1 MSDSHPISVYCL
13 WQNETLPN
21 MLNAQQKAW
30 AKAHKFEGKK
40 GELVALPD
48 EQGERVA
55 YLFGMGE
62 KKGADPFVTGLAATA
77 LPEGQYELH
86 GNFENATLAAVGFRL
101 GAYDF
106 DQFRKSPKKVE
117 LSGLAGA
124 DADEADLLVEAATL
138 ARDLTN
144 RPANDLTPETYEK
157 EIRDF
162 AKSHGAK
169 VSSIVGD
176 DLLKQNFP
184 MIHAVGRAA
193 AEAPR
198 LLDFTWGDESDPKIT
213 LVGKGV
219 VFDTGGLDI
228 KPAPA
233 MLLMRKDM
241 GGSANI
247 LGLAH
252 AVMKANLKVRLRV
265 LIPVVEN
272 SISGNAFRP
281 GDVLNSRNGMTVEIG
296 NTDAEGRLVLADAL
310 SLADEENPEMI
321 IDMATLT
328 GAARVAVGPDIG
340 ALYST
345 DDGLAQELVA
355 KGKANSDAL
364 WQLPLWDEYDALL
377 KSNIADV
384 NHISNGP
391 FAGSITAALFLRR
404 FVKNAKSWTHM
415 DIMAWSPVA
424 RPGRPMGATEQ
435 GQRAAYFMLKERFG
449 KK

>member
-1 MSDSHPISVYCL
+1 MSVSKSFSVHCL
-13 WQNETLPN
+13 WQDQDLPGA
-21 MLNAQQKAW
+21 LNAQQSAW
-30 AKAHKFEGKK
+30 VKAHNFAGKK
-40 GELVALPD
+40 GELVALPGKD
-48 EQGERVA
+48 GEVSA
-55 YLFGMGE
+55 YLFGMGPKE
-62 KKGADPFVTGLAATA
+62 QADPFVTGLAAA
-77 LPEGQYELH
+77 SLPEGEYALE
-86 GNFENATLAAVGFRL
+86 GDFNDPTLAAAGFRL

-106 DQFRKSPKKVE
+106 DRFRKTPKTVK
-117 LSGLAGA
+117 LASLKGA
-124 DADEADLLVEAATL
+124 DEDEVDLLVEAATL

-144 RPANDLTPETYEK
+144 RPANDLGPETYEK

-162 AKSHGAK
+162 AKQHGAK
-169 VSSIVGD
+169 VTSIVGD
-176 DLLKQNFP
+176 DLLDQNFP
-184 MIHAVGRAA
+184 LIHAVGRAA
-193 AEAPR
+193 YEAPR
-198 LLDFTWGDESDPKIT
+198 LLDFTWGDESDPKVT

-228 KPAPA
+228 KPPQS

-252 AVMKANLKVRLRV
+252 AIMKANLKVRLRV

-272 SISGNAFRP
+272 SISANAFRP
-281 GDVLNSRNGMTVEIG
+281 GDILDSRNGMTVEIG

-310 SLADEENPEMI
+310 SLADEEKPDMI

-328 GAARVAVGPDIG
+328 GAARVAVGADLG

-345 DDGLAQELVA
+345 DDKLAQELVA
-355 KGKANSDAL
+355 QGKASADPL
-364 WQLPLWDEYDALL
+364 WQMPLWDEYDDML

-391 FAGSITAALFLRR
+391 LAGSITAALFLRR

-415 DIMAWSPVA
+415 DIMAWAPLA
-424 RPGRPMGATEQ
+424 RPGRPVGATEQ
-435 GQRAAYFMLKERFG
+435 GQRAAYRVLKARYG

>member
-1 MSDSHPISVYCL
+1 MSVSKPIPVHCS
-13 WQNETLPN
+13 WHEQQLPDA
-21 MLNAQQKAW
+21 LSAQQIAW
-30 AKAHKFEGKK
+30 AKAHKFVGKK

-48 EQGERVA
+48 DEGKVSG

-62 KKGADPFVTGLAATA
+62 KEKADPFIVGLAGSS
-77 LPEGQYELH
+77 LPEGQYDLH
-86 GNFENATLAAVGFRL
+86 GDFADATLAAVAFRL

-106 DQFRKSPKKVE
+106 DRFRKASKKVE
-117 LSGLAGA
+117 LAALKGM
-124 DADEADLLVEAATL
+124 DEAEVDLLVSAATM

-157 EIRDF
+157 DIRDL
-162 AKSHGAK
+162 AKQHGAK

-176 DLLKQNFP
+176 ELLKQNFP

-193 AEAPR
+193 AEEPR
-198 LLDFTWGDESDPKIT
+198 LLDFTWGDESDPKVT

-228 KPAPA
+228 KPAPS

-272 SISGNAFRP
+272 SISANAFRP
-281 GDVLNSRNGMTVEIG
+281 GDVLPSRNGMTVEIG

-310 SLADEENPEMI
+310 SLADEESPDMI

-328 GAARVAVGPDIG
+328 GAARVAVGTDLG
-340 ALYST
+340 ALFF
-345 DDGLAQELVA
+345 D
-355 KGKANSDAL
+355 
-364 WQLPLWDEYDALL
+364 
-377 KSNIADV
+377 
-384 NHISNGP
+384 
-391 FAGSITAALFLRR
+391 
-404 FVKNAKSWTHM
+404 
-415 DIMAWSPVA
+415 
-424 RPGRPMGATEQ
+424 
-435 GQRAAYFMLKERFG
+435 
-449 KK
+449 